1 MTLAGQGGGRDWSAA
16 SNFAPVPTLTSL
28 QPRAC
33 TMPLF
38 RLTEQ
43 IAFPHPDLAEENGL
57 LAIGGD
63 LSPARLLCAYRHGI
77 FPWFGPG
84 DPLLWW
90 FISPRLVIFPE
101 EFRVPGRLSRYRRK
115 TAITITFDQ
124 AFAEVIG
131 ECARVREE
139 SGQGTWITPPMQ
151 QAFIRLHQLGYAHSV
166 ECRDGARLVG
176 GLYGIALGQVFFGES
191 MFSRTASSSQFA
203 LMALVD
209 ILRRKKFKLIDCQMT
224 TQHLLRFGARE
235 ISGKEFQNLL
245 NSHIDVLN
253 PQKNWQ
259 DEETTP
265 R

>member
-1 MTLAGQGGGRDWSAA
+1 
-16 SNFAPVPTLTSL
+16 
-28 QPRAC
+28 
-33 TMPLF
+33 MPLF
-38 RLTEQ
+38 RLNEQ

-77 FPWFGPG
+77 FPWYGPG

-124 AFAEVIG
+124 EFAEVIG

-139 SGQGTWITPPMQ
+139 GGQGTWITPMMQ
-151 QAFIRLHQLGYAHSV
+151 QAFTRLHRLGYAHSV
-166 ECRDGARLVG
+166 ECRDGERLVG

-191 MFSRTASSSQFA
+191 MFSRTASASQFA
-203 LMALVD
+203 LMALAD
-209 ILRRKKFKLIDCQMT
+209 ILRRKKFRLLDCQMT

-235 ISGKEFQNLL
+235 IGGKEFQALL
-245 NSHIDVLN
+245 KTHINDLN
-253 PQKNWQ
+253 PQKSWQ